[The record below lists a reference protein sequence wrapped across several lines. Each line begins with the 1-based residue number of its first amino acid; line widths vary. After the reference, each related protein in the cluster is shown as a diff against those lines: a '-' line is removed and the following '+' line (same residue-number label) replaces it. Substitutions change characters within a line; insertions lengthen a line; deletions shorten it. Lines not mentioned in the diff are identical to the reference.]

1 VDEDNRLML
10 LVREGSER
18 AFRQLFQKHAPRIV
32 AYAWRFFRNRAQAE
46 EVAQEVFLRLWRARS
61 SYQPKAAFTTWLYTI
76 ASRVCLKEAGRRRPL
91 PPEDLAPQ
99 ETPGPDRELTESNRL
114 ARVQAAL
121 EKLPAEQRAALHLV
135 RVEGLSYQEAA
146 KALGLSLPAVK
157 SAIFRAT
164 RALRRLEEE

>member
-1 VDEDNRLML
+1 VDEDTRLML

-18 AFRQLFQKHAPRIV
+18 AFRQLFQKHAPRIA

-46 EVAQEVFLRLWRARS
+46 EAAQEVFLRLWRARS

-76 ASRVCLKEAGRRRPL
+76 ASRVCLKEARRNRPT
-91 PPEDLAPQ
+91 PPEELVPEA
-99 ETPGPDRELTESNRL
+99 TPGPEEKLAGNDRL
-114 ARVQAAL
+114 AKVQAAL
-121 EKLPAEQRAALHLV
+121 EKLPTQQRAALHLV

-146 KALGLSLPAVK
+146 AALGLSLPAVK

-164 RALRRLEEE
+164 QALRRLEEE